1 MAFKL
6 NNYDVIY
13 YSDQAEAN
21 CRTGYEINFHK
32 RNRFRVR
39 FFLYGIKRP
48 RRRKSKRKQ
57 WLNSHRSRRQAV
69 CNRAEDTSQVLFS
82 SSRVLVSSIASRR
95 TQQESRGGGGS
106 LTNHTQCSRS
116 LLTSSSFT
124 VLPRY
129 KEIGEFKC
137 SFFQTRTNTGK
148 NCLQHWEKL

>member
-1 MAFKL
+1 MLFTIQTKQRRTVELGMKLIFTSEIAFAFVL
-6 NNYDVIY
+6 
-13 YSDQAEAN
+13 YS
-21 CRTGYEINFHK
+21 
-32 RNRFRVR
+32 
-39 FFLYGIKRP
+39 IKRP
-48 RRRKSKRKQ
+48 RRRKSRRKQ

-95 TQQESRGGGGS
+95 TQPESRGGGGS

-129 KEIGEFKC
+129 KENGEFKC
-137 SFFQTRTNTGK
+137 SIFQTRTNTGK
-148 NCLQHWEKL
+148 NCLQHWEKLWKLKGVPQ